1 MRKVIRLVPKG
12 VRTAPVDKLSLVCG
26 FSRRKKHS
34 GLLCRQDEVSQL
46 FFPEAR
52 LMFRTRSRRRS
63 SRQRPV
69 GFVGKAR
76 GVLHPRVQQVGPE
89 QFGIVCVDCAKVRSK
104 FLLADFYGRLLIPP
118 TTVCHTR
125 PALDAAIA
133 QVRQAFASHQLR
145 DGLVAIE
152 RTGRY
157 HRVVQRAFAAAGFE
171 TRILHPFVTKQYRQP
186 VDPGNKTD
194 DTDLNAIH
202 RATVTG
208 CALLE
213 ATRDEAWTTLQ
224 LVIRHRRDLVRKGAA
239 LNCQIR
245 DHLEA
250 ALPGYAA
257 CFDKFWVSPIPW
269 HLLRHFP
276 TAEQLRA
283 AGVTTLGHSLRQA
296 GIRFQQR
303 TVQTVFDWAGQAASG
318 DIAASQHHRSALTLY
333 DDRARKTLEIQAL
346 EREIAG
352 RLVQTPYLLLLS
364 FPGINVVSAA
374 DFAGE
379 AGPIG
384 HYANSKSI
392 TGRAG
397 LRPSRYQS
405 DQIDKANGPL
415 VRNCN
420 RALRAAILGIADN
433 LVTCN
438 HHFQYLA
445 TQWASQGKDPRH
457 TRVKVGLRFCRIAFQ
472 MVAGGQV
479 FRHPCIQGRHYIL
492 DKLTAFHRDH
502 DTGMTDV
509 LRDLQAAV
517 AQIPAREY
525 AAEGRPL
532 QEELEKI
539 QHGRR
544 RGPQLLGDILP
555 LVLARL
561 GVGAVQLAES
571 GE

>member
-1 MRKVIRLVPKG
+1 MAIA
-12 VRTAPVDKLSLVCG
+12 RT
-26 FSRRKKHS
+26 
-34 GLLCRQDEVSQL
+34 
-46 FFPEAR
+46 
-52 LMFRTRSRRRS
+52 RRRS
-63 SRQRPV
+63 SRRRPSAS
-69 GFVGKAR
+69 VGKPR

-89 QFGIVCVDCAKVRSK
+89 HFGIVCFDCAKARSK
-104 FLLADFYGRLLIPP
+104 FLLADFYGRVLIPP
-118 TTVCHTR
+118 TTVAHSR
-125 PALDAAIA
+125 PDLDAAVA
-133 QVRQAFASHQLR
+133 QVRHAFATHDIR

-157 HRVVQRAFAAAGFE
+157 HRIVQRSFAAAGFE

-257 CFDKFWVSPIPW
+257 CFDKFWESAIPW

-276 TAEQLRA
+276 TAEQLRG
-283 AGVTTLGHSLRQA
+283 AGLTALCHSLRQA

-303 TVQTVFDWAGQAASG
+303 TVQAVLDWAERAAPG
-318 DIAASQHHRSALTLY
+318 DVAAGQHHRIALALY
-333 DDRARKTLEIQAL
+333 DDRQRKTQEIHTL

-352 RLVQTPYLLLLS
+352 RLVQTPYVLLLS

-379 AGPIG
+379 MGPIE
-384 HYANSKSI
+384 HYANPKCI

-405 DQIDKANGPL
+405 DQVDKADGPL

-420 RALRAAILGIADN
+420 RSLRAAILGIADN
-433 LVTCN
+433 LILCN
-438 HHFQYLA
+438 HHFQILA
-445 TQWASQGKDPRH
+445 TRWAAQGKDPRDTH
-457 TRVKVGLRFCRIAFQ
+457 VRVGLRFCRIAFQ
-472 MVAGGQV
+472 MVAGRQV
-479 FRHPCIQGRHYIL
+479 FHHPCIRERHYLL
-492 DKLTAFHRDH
+492 DKLNAFHRVH
-502 DTGMTDV
+502 DSGMVEV
-509 LRDLQAAV
+509 LRDLKAAID
-517 AQIPAREY
+517 QLPEREY
-525 AAEGRPL
+525 AAEAKPL
-532 QEELEKI
+532 QEELRRI
-539 QHGRR
+539 QERRR
-544 RGPQLLGDILP
+544 RGPQPIGDILP
-555 LVLARL
+555 IVLARL
-561 GVGAVQLAES
+561 GVGAVQSDES